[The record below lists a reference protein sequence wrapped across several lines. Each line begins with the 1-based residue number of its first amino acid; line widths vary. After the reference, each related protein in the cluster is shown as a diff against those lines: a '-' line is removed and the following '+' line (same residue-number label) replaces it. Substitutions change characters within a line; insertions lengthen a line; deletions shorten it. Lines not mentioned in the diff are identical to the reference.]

1 MREFIH
7 TTLSIDPKTLKRGKV
22 VAALQGTTLS
32 GLLRKAIDEA
42 YERYEAQRKIDDGAV
57 V

>member
-42 YERYEAQRKIDDGAV
+42 YERYDAQRKIDDDAV